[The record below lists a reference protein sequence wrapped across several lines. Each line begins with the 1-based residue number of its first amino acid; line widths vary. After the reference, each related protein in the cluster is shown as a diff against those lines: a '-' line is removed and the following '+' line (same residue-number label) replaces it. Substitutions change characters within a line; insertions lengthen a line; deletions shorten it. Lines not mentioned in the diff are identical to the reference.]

1 MSETLSAEQPYT
13 HDELEHLA
21 ENMRHPT
28 VQRIVA
34 PAEQKTINR
43 LLATIEAL
51 QAELQ
56 EQRRVVKAAEVI
68 IANADGH
75 PAMCC
80 GKCSSAIAKAE
91 AEVTRLR
98 ERLWH
103 HHQADGLE
111 TDPHHCRYCQ
121 EAGGTTWT

>member
-1 MSETLSAEQPYT
+1 MSETLSAE
-13 HDELEHLA
+13 EL
-21 ENMRHPT
+21 
-28 VQRIVA
+28 VQRLRDDYGKGYVY
-34 PAEQKTINR
+34 TSSD
-43 LLATIEAL
+43 LVVVTDTIEEL